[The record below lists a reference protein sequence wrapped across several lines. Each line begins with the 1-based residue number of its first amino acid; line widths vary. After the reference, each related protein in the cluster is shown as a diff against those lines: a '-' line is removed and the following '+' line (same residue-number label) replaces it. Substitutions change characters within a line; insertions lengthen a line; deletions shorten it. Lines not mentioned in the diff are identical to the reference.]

1 MKKSILLVKAAL
13 FSEDTLLLMEGESV
27 VQIGEDRFEVIKGR
41 NVGMEVN
48 LSQIEQFLHLKFT
61 DEYFDMD

>member
-1 MKKSILLVKAAL
+1 MKKSILLVKAEL

-27 VQIGEDRFEVIKGR
+27 VQIGEGRFEVIKGR
-41 NVGMEVN
+41 NVGMEIT
-48 LSQIEQFLHLKFT
+48 LSQIEQFHHLKFT